1 MLSAT
6 EIRIGVV
13 IASDSI
19 SDEVVI
25 GNLVKF
31 AGLSSSNISIK
42 HVPNDSQVVMGV
54 LFFAEYTDVDGVV
67 AITTNAGHD
76 WLLCIQKSLYD
87 LQIQWNMPIE
97 IGSGYGVAAA
107 ESVVRMV
114 QMQYDMAG
122 ELPVERSTPISASR
136 KDNVN

>member
-1 MLSAT
+1 MLAAT

-13 IASDSI
+13 IAGDSLV
-19 SDEVVI
+19 DDVVI
-25 GNLVKF
+25 SHLVKL
-31 AGLSSSNISIK
+31 AGLSSSNIVIK

-54 LFFAEYTDVDGVV
+54 LFFAEYTEVDGVV
-67 AITTNAGHD
+67 AIANSTSPD

-97 IGSGYGVAAA
+97 IGGGYGVAAA

-114 QMQYDMAG
+114 QMQYEMAG
-122 ELPVERSTPISASR
+122 ELPVERSTPLTANR
-136 KDNVN
+136 KDSVN

>member
-13 IASDSI
+13 IAGDSI

-42 HVPNDSQVVMGV
+42 HVPNDSQIVMGV

-67 AITTNAGHD
+67 VITNSVAHD

-97 IGSGYGVAAA
+97 IGGGYGVAAV

-114 QMQYDMAG
+114 QMQYEMAG
-122 ELPVERSTPISASR
+122 ELPVERTTPVSALR

>member
-1 MLSAT
+1 MLAAT

-13 IASDSI
+13 IAGDSI
-19 SDEVVI
+19 ADDVVI
-25 GNLVKF
+25 NHLVKL
-31 AGLSSSNISIK
+31 AGLSSSNIVIK

-54 LFFAEYTDVDGVV
+54 LFFAEYTEVDGVV
-67 AITTNAGHD
+67 AIANSTSPD

-97 IGSGYGVAAA
+97 IGGGYGVAAA

-122 ELPVERSTPISASR
+122 ELPVERSTPLSANR
-136 KDNVN
+136 KDSVN

>member
-13 IASDSI
+13 VAGDSI
-19 SDEVVI
+19 ADEQVINHFVKVV
-25 GNLVKF
+25 
-31 AGLSSSNISIK
+31 GLSASNISIK
-42 HVPNDSQVVMGV
+42 HVPNDLQVVMGV
-54 LFFAEYTDVDGVV
+54 LFFAEYTEVDGVV
-67 AITTNAGHD
+67 AIVNNAGPE
-76 WLLCIQKSLYD
+76 WLLTMQKALYD

-97 IGSGYGVAAA
+97 IGGAYGAAAA

-122 ELPVERSTPISASR
+122 ELPVERSTPLSVNR
-136 KDNVN
+136 KDSIN

>member
-1 MLSAT
+1 MLAAS
-6 EIRIGVV
+6 EIRLGVV
-13 IASDSI
+13 ISGDSI
-19 SDEVVI
+19 SDEQVVN
-25 GNLVKF
+25 NLVKI
-31 AGLSSSNISIK
+31 AGLEGSNIILK

-67 AITTNAGHD
+67 AIPHSVSPD

-97 IGSGYGVAAA
+97 IGYGNGASAA

-114 QMQYDMAG
+114 QMQFDMAG
-122 ELPVERSTPISASR
+122 ELPVERNTPLSANR
-136 KDNVN
+136 KDNIN

>member
-1 MLSAT
+1 MLAAT

-13 IASDSI
+13 IAGDSI
-19 SDEVVI
+19 ADDVVI
-25 GNLVKF
+25 NHLVKLT
-31 AGLSSSNISIK
+31 GLSSSNIVIK

-54 LFFAEYTDVDGVV
+54 LFFAEYTEVDGVV
-67 AITTNAGHD
+67 AIANSTSPD

-97 IGSGYGVAAA
+97 IGGGYGVAAA

-122 ELPVERSTPISASR
+122 ELPVERSTPLSANR
-136 KDNVN
+136 KDSVN

>member
-1 MLSAT
+1 MLAAS
-6 EIRIGVV
+6 EIRLGVV
-13 IASDSI
+13 ISGDSI
-19 SDEVVI
+19 TDEQVVN
-25 GNLVKF
+25 NLVKI
-31 AGLSSSNISIK
+31 AGLQSSNIILK

-67 AITTNAGHD
+67 AIPHSVSPD

-97 IGSGYGVAAA
+97 IGYSNGASAA

-114 QMQYDMAG
+114 QMQFEMAG
-122 ELPVERSTPISASR
+122 ELPVERNTPLSANR
-136 KDNVN
+136 KDNIN

>member
-1 MLSAT
+1 MAAT

-13 IASDSI
+13 IAGDSLV
-19 SDEVVI
+19 DDVVI
-25 GNLVKF
+25 NHLVKL
-31 AGLSSSNISIK
+31 AGLSSSNIVIK

-54 LFFAEYTDVDGVV
+54 LFFAEYTEVDGVV
-67 AITTNAGHD
+67 AIANSTSPD

-97 IGSGYGVAAA
+97 IGGGYGVAAA

-114 QMQYDMAG
+114 QMQYEMAG
-122 ELPVERSTPISASR
+122 ELPVERSTPLTANR
-136 KDNVN
+136 KDSVN

>member
-1 MLSAT
+1 MLAAT

-13 IASDSI
+13 IAGDSI
-19 SDEVVI
+19 ADDVVI
-25 GNLVKF
+25 NHLVKLT
-31 AGLSSSNISIK
+31 GLSSSNIVIK

-54 LFFAEYTDVDGVV
+54 LFFAEYTEVDGVV
-67 AITTNAGHD
+67 AIANSTSPD

-97 IGSGYGVAAA
+97 IGGGYGVAAA

-114 QMQYDMAG
+114 QMQYEMAG
-122 ELPVERSTPISASR
+122 ELPVERSTPLTANR
-136 KDNVN
+136 KDSVN

>member
-1 MLSAT
+1 MLAAT

-13 IASDSI
+13 IAGDSLV
-19 SDEVVI
+19 DDVVI
-25 GNLVKF
+25 NHLVKL
-31 AGLSSSNISIK
+31 AGLSSSNIVIK

-54 LFFAEYTDVDGVV
+54 LFFAEYTEVDGVV
-67 AITTNAGHD
+67 AIANSTSPD

-97 IGSGYGVAAA
+97 IGGGYGVAAA

-114 QMQYDMAG
+114 QMQYEMAG
-122 ELPVERSTPISASR
+122 ELPVERSTPLTANR
-136 KDNVN
+136 KDSVN

>member
-1 MLSAT
+1 MLAAS
-6 EIRIGVV
+6 EIRLGVV
-13 IASDSI
+13 ISGDSI
-19 SDEVVI
+19 TDEQVVN
-25 GNLVKF
+25 NLVKI
-31 AGLSSSNISIK
+31 AGLQSSNIILK

-67 AITTNAGHD
+67 AIPHSVSPD

-97 IGSGYGVAAA
+97 IGYSNGASAA

-114 QMQYDMAG
+114 QMQFDMAG
-122 ELPVERSTPISASR
+122 ELPVERNTPLSANR
-136 KDNVN
+136 KDNIN

>member
-13 IASDSI
+13 IAGDSI

-42 HVPNDSQVVMGV
+42 HVPNDSQIVMGV

-67 AITTNAGHD
+67 VITNSVAHD

-97 IGSGYGVAAA
+97 IGGGYGVAAFMKA
-107 ESVVRMV
+107 EMMS
-114 QMQYDMAG
+114 
-122 ELPVERSTPISASR
+122 
-136 KDNVN
+136 

>member
-13 IASDSI
+13 IAGDSI

-42 HVPNDSQVVMGV
+42 HVPNDSQIVMGV
-54 LFFAEYTDVDGVV
+54 LFFAEYTEVDGVV
-67 AITTNAGHD
+67 VITNSTSTD

-97 IGSGYGVAAA
+97 IGGGYGVAAA

-114 QMQYDMAG
+114 QMQYEMAG
-122 ELPVERSTPISASR
+122 ELPVERSTPLSANR
-136 KDNVN
+136 KDSVN

>member
-1 MLSAT
+1 MAAT

-13 IASDSI
+13 IAGDSI
-19 SDEVVI
+19 ADDVVI
-25 GNLVKF
+25 NHLVKLT
-31 AGLSSSNISIK
+31 GLSSSNIVIK

-54 LFFAEYTDVDGVV
+54 LFFAEYTEVDGVV
-67 AITTNAGHD
+67 AIANSTSPD

-97 IGSGYGVAAA
+97 IGGGYGVAAA

-114 QMQYDMAG
+114 QMQYEMAG
-122 ELPVERSTPISASR
+122 ELPVERSTPLTANR
-136 KDNVN
+136 KDSVN

>member
-1 MLSAT
+1 MLSPS

-13 IASDSI
+13 VAGDSI
-19 SDEVVI
+19 VYDVVI
-25 GNLVKF
+25 NHFVKV
-31 AGLSSSNISIK
+31 AGLTPSNISIK
-42 HVPNDSQVVMGV
+42 HVPNDLQVVMGV

-67 AITTNAGHD
+67 VITNSVAHD

-97 IGSGYGVAAA
+97 IGGGYGVAAV

-114 QMQYDMAG
+114 QMQYEMAG
-122 ELPVERSTPISASR
+122 ELPVERTTPVSALR

>member
-1 MLSAT
+1 MLAAT
-6 EIRIGVV
+6 EIRIGIVIAGDSLVDDVV
-13 IASDSI
+13 I
-19 SDEVVI
+19 
-25 GNLVKF
+25 NHLVKL
-31 AGLSSSNISIK
+31 AGLSSSNIVIK

-67 AITTNAGHD
+67 AIPHSVSPD

-97 IGSGYGVAAA
+97 IGGGYGVAAA

-114 QMQYDMAG
+114 QMQYEMAG
-122 ELPVERSTPISASR
+122 ELPVERSTPLTANR
-136 KDNVN
+136 KDSVN